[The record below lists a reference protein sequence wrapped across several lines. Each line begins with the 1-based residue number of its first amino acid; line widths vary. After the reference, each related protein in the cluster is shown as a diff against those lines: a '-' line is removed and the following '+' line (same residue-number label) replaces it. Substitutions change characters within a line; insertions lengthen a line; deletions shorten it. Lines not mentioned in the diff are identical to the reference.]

1 MNINK
6 ILIIY
11 KNVIWYIH
19 MWCMYI
25 YIYKNNNWKWNEIL
39 LFWSNIVPKILTWII
54 NINMSCEKKIKFSNS
69 QKNYV

>member
-25 YIYKNNNWKWNEIL
+25 YIYIKIIIENGMKFCYFDPIL
-39 LFWSNIVPKILTWII
+39 CRKFWH
-54 NINMSCEKKIKFSNS
+54 E
-69 QKNYV
+69 